1 MDNVILSLCI
11 PTYNR
16 VEYLRELLPA
26 LIAEVEAGNRVAVQV
41 ELLISNNASTDETE
55 SYLSTLSC
63 LGLSVYRNAEN
74 IGGDRNF
81 LACVERASGMYVWL
95 FGDDELI
102 VPGGIARILKLLSKE
117 HPILVILRDG
127 KQELGVAEEVIYP
140 NFGICVREEMKDEGV
155 FALSHTLITANIFHK
170 DIFDQKEAVSKLYT
184 NYAHMYGLLNGLKR
198 GGRIVMKTGVFRSRE
213 QRAQFDHWPAALCV
227 KQAGYLWR
235 LAEAFDVPRLRRIAF
250 RLALNLP
257 VEILSCCA
265 HKVFPRR
272 FGRT

>member
-1 MDNVILSLCI
+1 
-11 PTYNR
+11 
-16 VEYLRELLPA
+16 LRELLPA
-26 LIAEVEAGNRVAVQV
+26 LIAEVEEANRIAIRV
-41 ELLISNNASTDETE
+41 ELILSDNASTDETE
-55 SYLSTLSC
+55 IYLQDLSC
-63 LGLSVYRNAEN
+63 RSLNVYRNEKN

-81 LACVERASGMYVWL
+81 LACVERASGTYVWL

-102 VPGGIARILKLLSKE
+102 VPGGITRILKLLSNE

-127 KQELGVAEEVIYP
+127 IQELGVAEEVIYP
-140 NFGICVREEMKDEGV
+140 NYGMCVREEMKGDVV

-170 DIFDQKEAVSKLYT
+170 DSFDQKEAVSKLYT

-213 QRAQFDHWPAALCV
+213 QRAQFDRWPFALCV

-235 LAEAFDVPRLRRIAF
+235 LADAFDVPRLRRIAF